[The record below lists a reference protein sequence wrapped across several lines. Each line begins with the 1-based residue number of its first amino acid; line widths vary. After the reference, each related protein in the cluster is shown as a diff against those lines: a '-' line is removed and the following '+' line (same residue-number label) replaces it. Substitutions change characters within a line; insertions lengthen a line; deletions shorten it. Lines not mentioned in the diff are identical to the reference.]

1 MPRQDTGM
9 EVLLAAKLRGIAIF
23 SVRKT
28 QELAGQQDDIRFKLL
43 RAKNEVAVPE
53 ESTKE
58 DRICSPE
65 SGTESPALGTQ
76 MQLWFVQSHSCAVQ
90 FSRIGSKK
98 GDSG

>member
-1 MPRQDTGM
+1 M

-53 ESTKE
+53 EIDE
-58 DRICSPE
+58 GR
-65 SGTESPALGTQ
+65 
-76 MQLWFVQSHSCAVQ
+76 SHL
-90 FSRIGSKK
+90 
-98 GDSG
+98 